1 MAVGRLSKP
10 RRRTPRGRRAP
21 LLSSENKIGRP
32 RGSRSCLWVVEEGLL
47 GWEGWLDDV
56 DGFPIAA
63 EVLRDPGRELEPHPQ
78 PAVLEEDVRVLQLG
92 HVEGDALALLGQRPL
107 RAPDEAGALE
117 GMDPTV
123 GRSDRNAVLPAQVDR
138 GLRLLEGRHENLGGV
153 LVRHESR
160 RFKGIHRHFLLVWRN
175 RRDWGY

>member
-63 EVLRDPGRELEPHPQ
+63 VVLRDHGREFEPHPQ
-78 PAVLEEDVRVLQLG
+78 PADLEEDVWVVQLR
-92 HVEGDALALLGQRPL
+92 HVEGNPLALLGQRPL
-107 RAPDEAGALE
+107 RAADKAGALE
-117 GMDPTV
+117 GV
-123 GRSDRNAVLPAQVDR
+123 
-138 GLRLLEGRHENLGGV
+138 
-153 LVRHESR
+153 
-160 RFKGIHRHFLLVWRN
+160 
-175 RRDWGY
+175 